1 MDGNGK
7 LKPFRIWKE
16 EVASIASHFVG
27 PWLQTEYNTAVIRAH
42 NAADWLNF
50 ERNKD
55 IFPNL
60 RWMPTTSPNPEE
72 SHRLFW
78 ERKVTRPIN
87 DPFWNKHRPGDR
99 WNCKC
104 TLEATDD
111 PITDIPGE
119 TNKERPQP
127 GLKENPAKTKQIF
140 DKSHPYFQKDCST
153 CPFAKSS
160 KLQNL
165 FTWFDNQ
172 KRNCY
177 NCKFSK
183 GCLDLANND
192 GFVLKNKYKNG
203 GKLLIHPNVDKDK
216 GDYHPM
222 VVIGQHFA
230 KQGKTVKLT
239 PRVHIKDPEYK
250 RIYSGLLGTK
260 YEGKCP
266 DLQIGNKHYE
276 FESFSKPWKKNKVKR
291 MLTNGVV
298 QSQYIIIDN
307 SKGASDRYIRK
318 CIMAKKRLS
327 TIEEVW
333 IYEKG
338 KIRPFFLVDKFI

>member
-1 MDGNGK
+1 MGNIMAEKLVDENGK
-7 LKPFRIWKE
+7 LKPFRQWKE
-16 EVASIASHFVG
+16 EVTGIASHFVG

-119 TNKERPQP
+119 TDKERPQP

-140 DKSHPYFQKDCST
+140 DKSHPYF
-153 CPFAKSS
+153 PKSC
-160 KLQNL
+160 KGCKFNL
-165 FTWFDNQ
+165 GSFKNFFNVAQ
-172 KRNCY
+172 GNNCY
-177 NCKFSK
+177 NCRQ
-183 GCLDLANND
+183 
-192 GFVLKNKYKNG
+192 
-203 GKLLIHPNVDKDK
+203 IHTLFLSNMP
-216 GDYHPM
+216 
-222 VVIGQHFA
+222 
-230 KQGKTVKLT
+230 
-239 PRVHIKDPEYK
+239 IKDIRKHILSNKLFPVTSGSHDAPNLLTGKILTSQKVVSRLVAHIRNYEEYEASDYIWNNIDK
-250 RIYSGLLGTK
+250 LVYYKKSPLGINKNMDDIKDAKNISRKKERGVVSYHIYSFK
-260 YEGKCP
+260 YQNETWILKTEEHKKG
-266 DLQIGNKHYE
+266 
-276 FESFSKPWKKNKVKR
+276 FEQPYAIYKKNPKAA
-291 MLTNGVV
+291 
-298 QSQYIIIDN
+298 I
-307 SKGASDRYIRK
+307 
-318 CIMAKKRLS
+318 
-327 TIEEVW
+327 
-333 IYEKG
+333 
-338 KIRPFFLVDKFI
+338 

>member
-1 MDGNGK
+1 MDENGK

-140 DKSHPYFQKDCST
+140 DKSHPYF
-153 CPFAKSS
+153 PKSC
-160 KLQNL
+160 KE
-165 FTWFDNQ
+165 
-172 KRNCY
+172 
-177 NCKFSK
+177 CKFNK
-183 GCLDLANND
+183 GFKNKLKSWFTNAQPNCNTCKNLAECLRRTTLLANEKKKRLDRQERKEVIDSINKWCEIH
-192 GFVLKNKYKNG
+192 LKTITVNG
-203 GKLLIHPNVDKDK
+203 QIEKL
-216 GDYHPM
+216 
-222 VVIGQHFA
+222 
-230 KQGKTVKLT
+230 
-239 PRVHIKDPEYK
+239 
-250 RIYSGLLGTK
+250 
-260 YEGKCP
+260 
-266 DLQIGNKHYE
+266 
-276 FESFSKPWKKNKVKR
+276 NKVKVGNET
-291 MLTNGVV
+291 LN
-298 QSQYIIIDN
+298 
-307 SKGASDRYIRK
+307 IRK
-318 CIMAKKRLS
+318 EFFRETYSKNKNNRFVAETMQTAL
-327 TIEEVW
+327 E
-333 IYEKG
+333 YEKWISNAVYKG
-338 KIRPFFLVDKFI
+338 VEPGRHHSFDFRVYEATYKNRLILFKVKDNGTNNIYTMRFI